1 MWHHQQCSQ
10 HSSGFQNQN
19 YLIFRCYAGDLLISI
34 HGCLKTVFVSIIGFA
49 LTWSAPAQTY
59 KVGSTPA
66 ATPQQKKAQA
76 PNQPLGFGSNIQN
89 ARLARAAE
97 LALKQGDRAKALGFA
112 QRAAQAAPGD
122 PRLWFL
128 VGYAA
133 RLNHKFQLS
142 VDSYNRGLRLSPGAA
157 VGLSGLAQTY
167 SLMGRTDDAVKLL
180 NQAVAS
186 SPNRRD
192 DTLLLGNL
200 YMRTGDYNA
209 ALPWLKRAERMRQD
223 ARSEVLLAISYQRL
237 NKTDLANHYLNLAKR
252 HAPDNPDVL
261 RTLAGYYR
269 QMGNY
274 PAAIAALKSI
284 RNPKPDVKA
293 ELAFTYQLNGQLEQA
308 ADLYAQAANARP
320 RDLGLQLSAAQAR
333 ITAGSIERAQTFLQ
347 RAKALNPNYYRLHAI
362 LGEIAQ
368 LEDRTADAVEEYR
381 AALANLSASPV
392 EGPLYGIQLHV
403 DLMELYRGLNDDT
416 HARQELQTAQTEI
429 GALNEQGPSRGPFL
443 RLRALIKMNAGDVNG
458 ALADINEALS
468 LAPKDPNNLQ
478 LNGDILMKLGRT
490 EDAIVVYKKV
500 LAMDPKNRSA
510 LTSLGYASRDVGRNT
525 DARNYFLR
533 LAKLYPKLY
542 IPYLALGDMY
552 ASEHQF
558 DRAEAAYLKAH
569 SLAPHKTLIISGG
582 MNAAIEAHKLD
593 LAAAWLGRATNA
605 MLQEP
610 QMLKQRERYFRLKGD
625 FTQSAALGRQAIQ
638 VLPKDRDVVV
648 YLAYDLLQLGKYDE
662 LKQLTSTYRSAFPK
676 DADIPLLAGYVNKH
690 DGNLEEARKDF
701 SEAIARNPK
710 VATAYVNRGYVLN
723 DLHQPAAAAADF
735 EAAVKLQPNNGEA
748 HLGLAYA
755 DLDLNHP
762 GAAIRESQ
770 LAEKQ
775 SGDSEAVHV
784 IRATAY
790 GREGLLTRAI
800 AEFHAALK
808 FAPNDP
814 ALYLGLGNALFSGR
828 RYREAVVQLQTAAK
842 LAPREAAIYALLARA
857 TAYLN
862 NRPQTLQYIQMAEQ
876 YAQETPTGTAKK
888 ASGLSEV
895 YLSTGEAFSTLG
907 DEKAAMGR
915 FTKSLDVPG
924 SDRVEV
930 RLAIARLMAQQDN
943 SSGAERQI
951 ALAMMEAE
959 AHETA
964 PPTGMQYVDAAD
976 IFRLLHE
983 VQLSQ
988 TYLGHAKTAGAP
1000 DIVVRVGL
1008 ANNYLAMGDTDRA
1021 AAELA
1026 AVSQEAHDSS
1036 NYQFLL
1042 AQASVYR
1049 QQHHGAQALT
1059 SLAQASTVG
1068 GEDPSVM
1075 QDMLTTAANEGF
1087 VINPTLSV
1095 LGNFTV
1101 LPIYEPSTVYV
1112 LDAKLDGPVPI
1123 PPTDIALLPPPRY
1136 SLDKQGTAAFHLHI
1150 NHFVPASGF
1159 FQLSNARGTI
1169 SVPATSSIVQRSTT
1183 DYTLSLGVN
1192 PTVHLGPNL
1201 ITFNG
1206 GIQGTIRRDSLSP
1219 RQLNQNLFREFGYFS
1234 TTSFFNVVSASGH
1247 LIYESGPFTE
1257 SDIHSRA
1264 LFAAVDFRVGAPW
1277 GKTALVTGWGSND
1290 QQFTP
1295 VGIEDYYTSSYI
1307 GLTRRFSPRFSAEGL
1322 VEDLRTWR
1330 VVGSKSGVAQ
1340 ALRPAGTFDF
1350 NPTPNWDVHVSGT
1363 YFNTRSFH
1371 VYDAIDDGIS
1381 VSYVRAL
1388 RHSMN
1393 SDTGEVT
1400 VKYPIRFSAGFQ
1412 QQSFFNFSRGQ
1423 NTTFRPYVSITLF

>member
-1 MWHHQQCSQ
+1 ML
-10 HSSGFQNQN
+10 G
-19 YLIFRCYAGDLLISI
+19 
-34 HGCLKTVFVSIIGFA
+34 VA
-49 LTWSAPAQTY
+49 LFGSMQAQTY
-59 KVGSTPA
+59 KVGSNPA
-66 ATPQQKKAQA
+66 ATPQQKKTQA
-76 PNQPLGFGSNIQN
+76 PSQPLGFGSNIQN

-97 LALKQGDRAKALGFA
+97 LALHHGDRAKALGYA

-133 RLNHKFQLS
+133 RLNRQYQLS
-142 VDSYNRGLRLSPGAA
+142 VDSYDRGLRISPSA
-157 VGLSGLAQTY
+157 VEGLSGLAQTY
-167 SLMGRTDDAVKLL
+167 SLMGRTDEAMKLL
-180 NQAVAS
+180 EQVIAS
-186 SPNRRD
+186 NPNRRD
-192 DTLLLGNL
+192 DALLLGNL
-200 YMRTGDYNA
+200 YMRTGDYNE
-209 ALPWLKRAERMRQD
+209 ALPWLKRAERLRQD
-223 ARSEVLLAISYQRL
+223 ARSELLLAISYQRL
-237 NKTDLANHYLNLAKR
+237 QKMDLANHYLNLAKQR
-252 HAPDNPDVL
+252 APDNPDVQ
-261 RTLAGYYR
+261 RTFAGYYR
-269 QMGNY
+269 QLGNY

-293 ELAFTYQLNGQLEQA
+293 ELAFTYQLNGQPEQA

-320 RDLGLQLSAAQAR
+320 KDLGLQLSAAQAR
-333 ITAGSIERAQTFLQ
+333 IATGSIEGAQTFLQ

-381 AALANLSASPV
+381 AALANLPASPV

-403 DLMELYRGLNDDT
+403 DLMELYRGQNDDAR
-416 HARQELQTAQTEI
+416 ARQELQTAQTEI
-429 GALNEQGPSRGPFL
+429 GALNEQGASRAPFL

-458 ALADINEALS
+458 ALTDINEALS
-468 LAPKDPNNLQ
+468 LAPHDPNNLQ

-510 LTSLGYASRDVGRNT
+510 LTSLGYASRDVGRYT

-533 LAKLYPKLY
+533 LAKAFPMLY

-558 DRAEAAYLKAH
+558 NRAEAAYLKAH
-569 SLAPHKTLIISGG
+569 SLAPHNTLIVAGG

-593 LAAAWLGRATNA
+593 LAATWLGRATSA
-605 MLQEP
+605 MLREP
-610 QMLKQRERYFRLKGD
+610 QMLKQQERYLRLKGD
-625 FTQSAALGRQAIQ
+625 YAQSVVLGQEAIK
-638 VLPKDRDVVV
+638 VLPQDRDVVV

-662 LKQLTSTYRSAFPK
+662 LKQLTSTYRTAFPK

-690 DGNLEEARKDF
+690 DGNLEQARKDF
-701 SEAIARNPK
+701 SEAIARDPK

-735 EAAVKLQPNNGEA
+735 EAAIKLQPKNGEA

-755 DLDLNHP
+755 DLDLDRP

-770 LAEKQ
+770 VAEKE

-790 GREGLLTRAI
+790 GREGLLTKSI
-800 AEFHAALK
+800 AEFRAALK

-828 RYREAVVQLQTAAK
+828 RYREAVAQLQTAAK

-862 NRPQTLQYIQMAEQ
+862 NRAQTLHYIQLAEQ
-876 YAQETPTGTAKK
+876 YAQQTPPGTANK

-907 DEKAAMGR
+907 DERAAIDR
-915 FTKSLDVPG
+915 FTKALNVPD

-943 SSGAERQI
+943 PSGAERQI

-964 PPTGMQYVDAAD
+964 APTGLQYVNAAD
-976 IFRLLHE
+976 IFRQIHE
-983 VQLSQ
+983 LELSQ

-1008 ANNYLAMGDTDRA
+1008 ANNYLAMGDTARA

-1042 AQASVYR
+1042 AQASVYQ

-1059 SLAQASTVG
+1059 SLGQASTVG
-1068 GEDPSVM
+1068 GEDPSVE
-1075 QDMLTTAANEGF
+1075 QDMLATAANEGF
-1087 VINPTLSV
+1087 DINPTLSV

-1112 LDAKLDGPVPI
+1112 LDAKLDGPVPL

-1136 SLDKQGTAAFHLHI
+1136 SLDKQGTAAFHLHF
-1150 NHFVPASGF
+1150 NHFVPTSGF
-1159 FQLSNARGTI
+1159 FQVSNARGTI
-1169 SVPATSSIVQRSTT
+1169 SVPATSSIARRSTT
-1183 DYTLSLGVN
+1183 DYTLSFGVN
-1192 PTVHLGPNL
+1192 PTVRLGRNA
-1201 ITFNG
+1201 ITFDG

-1219 RQLNQNLFREFGYFS
+1219 RQLNQNLFREFVYLS

-1257 SDIHSRA
+1257 SDIHSKA
-1264 LFAAVDFRVGAPW
+1264 LFSAIDFRVGAPW

-1295 VGIEDYYTSSYI
+1295 VGVEDYYTSSYI
-1307 GLTRRFSPRFSAEGL
+1307 GLNRRFSRRFSAEGL
-1322 VEDLRTWR
+1322 AEDLRTWR

-1340 ALRPAGTFDF
+1340 ALRPVGTFDF
-1350 NPTPNWDVHVSGT
+1350 TPTPSWDVHVSGS
-1363 YFNTRSFH
+1363 YSSTRSFH

-1381 VSYVRAL
+1381 VSYVRGL
-1388 RHSMN
+1388 RHSID

-1400 VKYPIRFSAGFQ
+1400 VRYPIRFAAGFQ
-1412 QQSFFNFSRGQ
+1412 QQSFFNFTRGQ
-1423 NTTFRPYVSITLF
+1423 NKTFKPYVSITLF